1 MKLTT
6 ALFAAALALMSHT
19 ALGDGN
25 QLIGQCQA
33 AVKALDGSKANAST
47 FGAGFCMGK
56 VTGVVD
62 MISIFSDRFEKE
74 YRVCMPT
81 PGIQYGQGVR
91 IVAKF
96 LADNPTLLHIEDT
109 ILIHMALR
117 RAFPCD

>member
-1 MKLTT
+1 MKLTSV
-6 ALFAAALALMSHT
+6 LFAAALVLMSNT
-19 ALGDGN
+19 ALGNGN
-25 QLIGQCQA
+25 ELIGQCQA
-33 AVKALDGSKANAST
+33 AVKALDGSQANASA

-56 VTGVVD
+56 VTGVMD
-62 MISIFSDRFEKE
+62 MISIFSGRFEKD

-96 LADNPTLLHIEDT
+96 LADNPTSLHLQDT

-117 RAFPCD
+117 RAFPCE